1 MRQRSAIVFA
11 TVTVAVMV
19 AASAAFAVSER
30 VKYGS
35 PETIFG
41 ELPMP
46 GPREATST
54 RCGRSRWSG
63 RQ

>member
-19 AASAAFAVSER
+19 AASAAFTVSER

-35 PETIFG
+35 PETSFG
-41 ELPMP
+41 DLLMP
-46 GPREATST
+46 AGKQERRP
-54 RCGRSRWSG
+54 
-63 RQ
+63 